1 MSINLKILIP
11 DDSTCLGSIG
21 GEGGVG
27 QSIFGNNDN
36 HNYSDYSALGVET
49 VETILMRILYLKNAR
64 SAISFVTSKTSLHVR
79 SFRVQTSLTFFLG
92 LPNYLKDLEN

>member
-49 VETILMRILYLKNAR
+49 VETI
-64 SAISFVTSKTSLHVR
+64 
-79 SFRVQTSLTFFLG
+79 
-92 LPNYLKDLEN
+92 

>member
-49 VETILMRILYLKNAR
+49 VETILTYENSVPEKCTQRHL
-64 SAISFVTSKTSLHVR
+64 
-79 SFRVQTSLTFFLG
+79 FRHF
-92 LPNYLKDLEN
+92 

>member
-21 GEGGVG
+21 EGEGGVG
-27 QSIFGNNDN
+27 QSIFGNNDS

-49 VETILMRILYLKNAR
+49 VETI
-64 SAISFVTSKTSLHVR
+64 
-79 SFRVQTSLTFFLG
+79 
-92 LPNYLKDLEN
+92 

>member
-21 GEGGVG
+21 EGEGGVG

-36 HNYSDYSALGVET
+36 HNYSALGVET
-49 VETILMRILYLKNAR
+49 VETI
-64 SAISFVTSKTSLHVR
+64 
-79 SFRVQTSLTFFLG
+79 
-92 LPNYLKDLEN
+92 